1 MYTIAGMTAIFKI
14 GQLSFLQV
22 EDLIDR
28 LLLYSELCYSSWNP
42 KNIDLGIFWVAAL
55 SLALNMYNLPK
66 GYKYSVKQ

>member
-1 MYTIAGMTAIFKI
+1 MYTLSIAGVTAIFKI
-14 GQLSFLQV
+14 WQLSDLQV

-55 SLALNMYNLPK
+55 LLALNMYN
-66 GYKYSVKQ
+66 

>member
-14 GQLSFLQV
+14 GQLSVLQV

-42 KNIDLGIFWVAAL
+42 KNIDLGIFLVAAL

>member
-1 MYTIAGMTAIFKI
+1 MYTIAGVTAIFKI
-14 GQLSFLQV
+14 GE